1 MPISL
6 ARTGTLCVL
15 AFASVHLQA
24 CVAPSAAKPVIA
36 SQREALDR
44 ARRAWTQD
52 LDMLRSQVSAT
63 LSARE
68 TLLRG
73 EAHRELIAR
82 GHITPA
88 LEADAGA
95 FDRDL
100 ADPDARSA
108 LLTEVRLGRLTR
120 DQAHDFLSDYAL
132 ALKMKRE
139 GPTLRDSMLARL
151 QPMED
156 AKNAR
161 AIIAESL
168 RQRRDEAA
176 RLLDDAAASNAALA
190 DFADRASIEDD
201 PAAAEPMQAWRE
213 LLARLTQPTKP

>member
-1 MPISL
+1 MSHSL
-6 ARTGTLCVL
+6 ARAGALCVL
-15 AFASVHLQA
+15 ALTSIILHA
-24 CVAPSAAKPVIA
+24 CVAPSATRPVIV

-52 LDMLRSQVSAT
+52 LDMLRAQVGAT
-63 LSARE
+63 LTARE

-88 LEADAGA
+88 LEADTGA

-120 DQAHDFLSDYAL
+120 EQAHGFLGDYAL
-132 ALKMKRE
+132 ALRMKRE
-139 GPTLRDSMLARL
+139 GPSLRDAMLERL

-156 AKNAR
+156 AKNSR
-161 AIIAESL
+161 AIIADAL
-168 RQRRDEAA
+168 RQRREEAT
-176 RLLDDAAASNAALA
+176 RLLNEAAASNAALA

-201 PAAAEPMQAWRE
+201 PAAAEPMRAWRE
-213 LLARLTQPTKP
+213 LLARLTQPMKP

>member
-1 MPISL
+1 MPTFL
-6 ARTGTLCVL
+6 ARAGTLCVL
-15 AFASVHLQA
+15 AISSALLQA
-24 CVAPSAAKPVIA
+24 CVAPSATKPVIA
-36 SQREALDR
+36 SQRDALDR

-63 LSARE
+63 LTARE

-88 LEADAGA
+88 LEADTGA

-108 LLTEVRLGRLTR
+108 LLTEVRLGRITR

-132 ALKMKRE
+132 ALQMKRE

-151 QPMED
+151 LPLQD
-156 AKNAR
+156 AKNSR
-161 AIIAESL
+161 ALIAEAL
-168 RQRRDEAA
+168 RMRREEAA
-176 RLLDDAAASNAALA
+176 RLLDDATASNAALA
-190 DFADRASIEDD
+190 GFADRASIEDD

-213 LLARLTQPTKP
+213 LLARLTQAPKP